1 MGRSVEIEGLS
12 HGGNPIPMGARVGPL
27 VCSSGLMGADPATG
41 QVPEDGREQVRLV
54 FDNLVTFL
62 ANAGAGLGDV
72 ARVGV
77 LLQDP
82 GLRADINERWVTL
95 FPGAGDRPARH
106 TTVRDLPG
114 QMVVQLEVIAYVTDR

>member
-1 MGRSVEIEGLS
+1 MGRSVEIAGLG
-12 HGGNPIPMGARVGPL
+12 HGSNPIPTGARVGPL

-41 QVPEDGREQVRLV
+41 QIPEDGHEQVRLV

-62 ANAGAGLGDV
+62 AGAGAGLADV
-72 ARVGV
+72 VRVGV

-82 GLRADINERWVTL
+82 GLRADINERWVAL
-95 FPGAGDRPARH
+95 FPSADDRPARH

-114 QMVVQLEVIAYVTDR
+114 QMLVQLEVIAYVAGR